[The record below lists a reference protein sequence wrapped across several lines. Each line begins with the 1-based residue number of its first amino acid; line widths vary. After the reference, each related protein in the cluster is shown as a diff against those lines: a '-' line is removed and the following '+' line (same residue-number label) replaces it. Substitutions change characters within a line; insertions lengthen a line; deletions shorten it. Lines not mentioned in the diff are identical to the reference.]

1 MTVTP
6 TSSKLDRHGTANTNP
21 RTAPAAM
28 PGYYKRPEMTADV
41 FDAHGYY
48 RIGDIV
54 AELAPDHLAI
64 STAATKSSSSPTA
77 NSSR

>member
-1 MTVTP
+1 
-6 TSSKLDRHGTANTNP
+6 
-21 RTAPAAM
+21 M